1 MFKNFFPIVVIIGL
15 AYGCVRYVPRP
26 IDPPL
31 LEQSYRA
38 RTLADPNLQ
47 EFFNA
52 HERAQG
58 WPPQSLDLEG
68 LTVLALYFSPD
79 LDQARSQ
86 IAAAD
91 AAIITARA
99 RPNPSVVAG
108 AGYTDAELSPY
119 AFLFDL

>member
-1 MFKNFFPIVVIIGL
+1 MGHGMFKNLFQIIVIINL

-26 IDPPL
+26 IDPAL

-52 HERAQG
+52 HKTVPPQG

-79 LDQARSQ
+79 LDQERSQ

-91 AAIITARA
+91 AAITTARA
-99 RPNPSVVAG
+99 RPNPR
-108 AGYTDAELSPY
+108 
-119 AFLFDL
+119 